1 MHSDGPALPE
11 DSFEAQAKA
20 LDERRSRALDR
31 DKIRRHYEQM
41 ARESQAEPKKPAPG
55 QIIDTIA

>member
-11 DSFEAQAKA
+11 ESYEAQARA

-41 ARESQAEPKKPAPG
+41 ARQATAESKQAAPG
-55 QIIDTIA
+55 QIIDTLA

>member
-11 DSFEAQAKA
+11 ESFEAQARA
-20 LDERRSRALDR
+20 LDEQRSRALNR

-41 ARESQAEPKKPAPG
+41 AREVQAEPKKTAPG
-55 QIIDTIA
+55 QIVDTLA